1 MKTMTLFELLNTYS
15 ILIPSLQRNYV
26 HGRNDS
32 HAKEVR
38 EHFVRSLSEC
48 CEGSEKKMNLD
59 IVYGVVDKENNIT
72 PIDGQQRLTSLWLSA
87 VYAVNKAQN
96 EGINNRLELLSKL
109 SRFSYK
115 ARPLASTFCRWLTS
129 GSNIFQCLDFN
140 SILTQASDS
149 WGSDPTVDA
158 MITTLRL
165 IHEKCENQTCKLF
178 KVIDEQV
185 QFEFSE
191 VKGDATDL
199 YVKINARGK
208 LLTQWENFKGAF
220 SKQLNN
226 TNRKESDENIE
237 FANNIEILSNRY
249 FEKFKKLPDEA
260 FFSLFGRITHY
271 YLKQTNKEN
280 SLSAQSNLEAFANGN
295 DLYVPIEEFN
305 LEETANEV
313 VNQILRMLR
322 WILDKDQEKAVLCYW
337 EENQGNPRT
346 IADILL
352 HPKNVNERDFAL
364 FLFEYFSKYTKDED
378 VKLHENEFRSLRLVA
393 NILENVERNN
403 EKPFNRIELLKDF
416 LKNPN
421 LYDSEI
427 NDSNNSADQ
436 FYEEF
441 VKGKLYQQGNE
452 ELTRLLT
459 ECEKYM
465 HGRIRIAILTRNE
478 NKKWKWDHTIDV
490 NTVNL
495 KKISERL
502 NKLKE
507 YLEEWTN
514 ATDENRITHL
524 KKVISCEPW
533 NIEDQI
539 QLSLEKDSLRNILST
554 RDDVYL
560 QKTYLDDDREENQ
573 EKSIKPWQRD
583 WRENIFKL
591 DNWKDRF
598 IKWHGGTGT
607 YYLYEYATITNAMPI
622 SDWRFDL
629 REKIT
634 TIKNSNWDRIDSICM
649 NDGGTR
655 SFAYKINGLKIR
667 VYLYPTG
674 IQVKRFS
681 EDGHEEK
688 SAWEKISENWMP
700 EDDFIATVE
709 NLVSGLTPNSPS
721 SES

>member
-1 MKTMTLFELLNTYS
+1 MKTMTLFKLLNTYS

-129 GSNIFQCLDFN
+129 GSNIFQGSDFN
-140 SILTQASDS
+140 AILTQASNS
-149 WGSDPTVDA
+149 WGSDPTVNA
-158 MITTLRL
+158 MITTLSL
-165 IHEKCENQTCKLF
+165 IHEKFENQTRELF
-178 KVIDEQV
+178 KVVIKEQV
-185 QFEFSE
+185 QFDFSE
-191 VKGDATDL
+191 VEGDATDL

-220 SKQLNN
+220 SKQLND
-226 TNRKESDENIE
+226 TNRKEFDEK
-237 FANNIEILSNRY
+237 IEILSNHY
-249 FEKFKKLPDEA
+249 FEKFEKLPDEA
-260 FFSLFGRITHY
+260 FFSLFGRVTHY
-271 YLKQTNKEN
+271 HRKQTKKEN
-280 SLSAQSNLEAFANGN
+280 SPSTQSNLEVFANGN

-305 LEETANEV
+305 LKETANKIV
-313 VNQILRMLR
+313 IQILRMLK
-322 WILDKDQEKAVLCYW
+322 WILNENQKSAVLHYW
-337 EENQGNPRT
+337 EEEPRK

-352 HPKNVNERDFAL
+352 HPKNGNERDFAL
-364 FLFEYFSKYTKDED
+364 FLFEYFSEHKTNADI
-378 VKLHENEFRSLRLVA
+378 KLHENNFRPLRLVA

-416 LKNPN
+416 LKAPN

-427 NDSNNSADQ
+427 NDSNDRPEQ
-436 FYEEF
+436 FYEEI
-441 VKGKLYQQGNE
+441 VKGTLYKQGDAQNDE
-452 ELTRLLT
+452 GLISLLT
-459 ECEKYM
+459 KCEKYM
-465 HGRIRIAILTRNE
+465 HGRVRIAILTTDSCE
-478 NKKWKWDHTIDV
+478 KWNHTIDLNV
-490 NTVNL
+490 IDLIRKRLEALQVRLEMWSKNTEE
-495 KKISERL
+495 ERI
-502 NKLKE
+502 NHLKE
-507 YLEEWTN
+507 
-514 ATDENRITHL
+514 
-524 KKVISCEPW
+524 VIACEPW
-533 NIEDQI
+533 NIKDQI
-539 QLSLEKDSLRNILST
+539 ELSLEDNSLRNILST

-560 QKTYLDDDREENQ
+560 QKTYLDGEENQ
-573 EKSIKPWQRD
+573 KNMRELWQRD
-583 WRENIFKL
+583 WRENAFKL
-591 DNWKDRF
+591 DNWQYRF
-598 IKWHGGTGT
+598 IKWHGATGP
-607 YYLYEYATITNAMPI
+607 YYLYERGYQRIPNAIPV

-634 TIKNSNWDRIDSICM
+634 TINNDNWERIDSICM

-655 SFAYKINGLKIR
+655 SFAYNGLKIR

-681 EDGHEEK
+681 KDGHEEK
-688 SAWEKISENWMP
+688 STWEEINENWKP
-700 EDDFIATVE
+700 EDNFIAIVE
-709 NLVSGLTPNSPS
+709 KLVSGLTPNSS
-721 SES
+721 SSGS